1 VPLLLL
7 AGLMA
12 AVAASWRAVRART
25 LDAMLAT
32 ALAAWAL
39 VATHIVILALIDVSS
54 YRAANIVYAAPAN
67 YMAVVAA
74 FLSIAALVVKPRP
87 A

>member
-1 VPLLLL
+1 
-7 AGLMA
+7 
-12 AVAASWRAVRART
+12 
-25 LDAMLAT
+25 MLAT